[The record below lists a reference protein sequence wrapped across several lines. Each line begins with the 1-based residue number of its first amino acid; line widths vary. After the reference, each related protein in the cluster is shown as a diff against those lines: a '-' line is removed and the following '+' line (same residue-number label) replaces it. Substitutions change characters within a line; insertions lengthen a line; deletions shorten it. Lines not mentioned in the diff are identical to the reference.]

1 MRISDW
7 SSDVCSSDLCGHTHS
22 FIAPTERAMSK
33 INEYPLLCQIGPE
46 HPNLL
51 ALADAVCR
59 NESHLDAWIALG
71 VTRCF
76 DVPGR
81 YIIQQTSTR
90 ADSADRQSTRLNSS
104 H

>member
-1 MRISDW
+1 
-7 SSDVCSSDLCGHTHS
+7 
-22 FIAPTERAMSK
+22 MSK

-90 ADSADRQSTRLNSS
+90 ADSAVNGRNITFLAIVKVLGANEGRIAQDIDRKSTRLNSS